1 MAQALKSVAAAE
13 AGAGS
18 SSSSTWCTSGAA
30 SSAVL
35 VVEMKT
41 QLHKKR
47 GHASALGYYI
57 LFYSWQ

>member
-18 SSSSTWCTSGAA
+18 SSSIWCSSGAA